1 MQGKGE
7 KEKSRGKAGTF
18 HSRSLANHFLTRA
31 IQTRCRME
39 PRAAEFRSGYL
50 GKRRMHGLRLGR
62 LRHDGHALLDRLA
75 SEVLIHRKQGIRFHF
90 PKRSSQFPLN
100 SVQRMEIIA
109 SLYIH
114 LPAAQPPVRAQKKM
128 VAEYI
133 VFESGERVA
142 ADVGEIAD
150 IILVHPDIGPSRML
164 APAAHQADLTQ
175 EFLFRDARPESRVTG
190 AKAGAEHAATRRG
203 ATPATVRYALPIA
216 NLTCDFA

>member
-1 MQGKGE
+1 MQGEGE

-18 HSRSLANHFLTRA
+18 HRRSLANHFLARA

-39 PRAAEFRSGYL
+39 PRAAELRSRYL
-50 GKRRMHGLRLGR
+50 AQRRMHGLRLGR
-62 LRHDGHALLDRLA
+62 LRHDGHALLYRLA

-114 LPAAQPPVRAQKKM
+114 LPAAQPPVRAQKEM

-150 IILVHPDIGPSRML
+150 IILVHPDIGPSRIL
-164 APAAHQADLTQ
+164 AQAGHQADLTQ
-175 EFLFRDARPESRVTG
+175 EFLFRDAVPESRVTG
-190 AKAGAEHAATRRG
+190 AKDGAKYAATQRG
-203 ATPATVRYALPIA
+203 DSPDNVG
-216 NLTCDFA
+216 